1 MALLLG
7 KGKHDPTCMAFSL
20 QFQELLCSFTV
31 FHLKV
36 LKLKVLKLK
45 VLNAKGI
52 DVLKVLNAKG
62 IDVLKVL
69 NAKGID
75 VKNKHFYSRIS
86 ACQLHAGLPKS
97 K

>member
-1 MALLLG
+1 M
-7 KGKHDPTCMAFSL
+7 
-20 QFQELLCSFTV
+20 
-31 FHLKV
+31 
-36 LKLKVLKLK
+36 LK

-75 VKNKHFYSRIS
+75 AKNRFDLTKTANSPIKMS
-86 ACQLHAGLPKS
+86 I
-97 K
+97 

>member
-1 MALLLG
+1 MHCSGAALV
-7 KGKHDPTCMAFSL
+7 PL
-20 QFQELLCSFTV
+20 QWLSRKKCCNYHANKWV

-45 VLNAKGI
+45 VLKAKGI

-69 NAKGID
+69 NAKGIE
-75 VKNKHFYSRIS
+75 
-86 ACQLHAGLPKS
+86 C
-97 K
+97 